1 MKDNNDNIKQ
11 LNQRILDTI
20 DPDEPERGIVLSVMV
35 KQAIENDETV
45 EEVRLTQKLMAES
58 TDLLGLVQRT
68 YLFFNVLISLPT
80 NFSNLS

>member
-45 EEVRLTQKLMAES
+45 EEVRLTQKLTAES
-58 TDLLGLVQRT
+58 TDLLGLVRGT
-68 YLFFNVLISLPT
+68 YLCFNVLITLPT
-80 NFSNLS
+80 NFS